1 MSVRPGA
8 EPFAADGGPV
18 GALLCHGFTGSP
30 ASMRPWAEQLAAA
43 GLTVR
48 VPRLPGHGTTWK
60 QMQLTRWP
68 DWYGTVQ
75 RELLDLGTRCDTV
88 FVMGLSMGGTLALR
102 LAEEHADQVAGL
114 VLVNPSV
121 LSKNKLLK
129 LLPVLR
135 HVVPSFPGV
144 SNDINKPG
152 QDEIAYDRVPL
163 QAVHSLGQ
171 LWGVTRADLHRVTA
185 PLLLIHSAVDHVVE
199 PENAAA
205 ILDEVSSTD
214 RREVVLANSYHVA
227 TLDND
232 AQQIVDESLAF
243 VRRLAP
249 GAGPGQ

>member
-8 EPFAADGGPV
+8 APFAADGGPV

-30 ASMRPWAEQLAAA
+30 ASMRPWAEYLAAA

-48 VPRLPGHGTTWK
+48 VPRLPGHGTTW
-60 QMQLTRWP
+60 QEMQLTRWP

-75 RELLDLGTRCDTV
+75 RELLDLSARCDTV
-88 FVMGLSMGGTLALR
+88 FVMGLSMGGTLSLR
-102 LAEEHADQVAGL
+102 LAEEHGDRICGL

-121 LSKNKLLK
+121 LSKNRLLV

-144 SNDINKPG
+144 SNDIKKPG

-163 QAVHSLGQ
+163 QAVHSLSQ
-171 LWGVTRADLHRVTA
+171 LWRVTRGDLHRVTA
-185 PLLLIHSAVDHVVE
+185 PLLLIHSSIDHVVE
-199 PENAAA
+199 PVNAAVV
-205 ILDEVSSTD
+205 LDEVGSTD
-214 RREVVLANSYHVA
+214 RREVVLADSYHVA

-232 AQQIVDESLAF
+232 AQQIFDESLDF

-249 GAGPGQ
+249 DTGPER

>member
-8 EPFAADGGPV
+8 APFAADGGPV

-30 ASMRPWAEQLAAA
+30 ASMRPWAEYLAAA

-48 VPRLPGHGTTWK
+48 VPRLPGHGTTW
-60 QMQLTRWP
+60 QEMQLTRWP

-75 RELLDLGTRCDTV
+75 RELLDLSARCDTV
-88 FVMGLSMGGTLALR
+88 FVMGLSMGGTLSLR
-102 LAEEHADQVAGL
+102 LAEEHGDRICGL

-121 LSKNKLLK
+121 LSKNRLLV

-144 SNDINKPG
+144 SNDIKKPG

-163 QAVHSLGQ
+163 QAVHSLSQ
-171 LWGVTRADLHRVTA
+171 LWRVTRGDLHRVTA
-185 PLLLIHSAVDHVVE
+185 PLLLIHSSIDHVVE
-199 PENAAA
+199 PVNAAVV
-205 ILDEVSSTD
+205 LDEVGSTD
-214 RREVVLANSYHVA
+214 RREVVLADSYHVA

-232 AQQIVDESLAF
+232 AQQIFDESLDF

-249 GAGPGQ
+249 ETGPER

>member
-8 EPFAADGGPV
+8 APFAADGGPV

-30 ASMRPWAEQLAAA
+30 ASMRPWAEYLAAA

-48 VPRLPGHGTTWK
+48 VPRLPGHGTTW
-60 QMQLTRWP
+60 QEMQLTRWP

-75 RELLDLGTRCDTV
+75 RELLDLSARCDTV
-88 FVMGLSMGGTLALR
+88 FVMGLSMGGTLSLR
-102 LAEEHADQVAGL
+102 LAEEHGDRICGL

-121 LSKNKLLK
+121 LSKNRLLV

-144 SNDINKPG
+144 SNDIKKPG

-163 QAVHSLGQ
+163 QAVHSLSQ
-171 LWGVTRADLHRVTA
+171 LWRVTRGDLHRVTA
-185 PLLLIHSAVDHVVE
+185 PLLLIHSAIDHVVE
-199 PENAAA
+199 PVNAAVV
-205 ILDEVSSTD
+205 LDEVGSTD
-214 RREVVLANSYHVA
+214 RREVVLADSYHVA

-232 AQQIVDESLAF
+232 AQQIFDESLDF

-249 GAGPGQ
+249 DTGPER